1 MKRLIPLLLLALI
14 ASACKIRVDT
24 NVVINE
30 DESGTFALEIS
41 LDEELRALAEDDPS
55 FGALTVTEDVP
66 EGWVLEDFVDG
77 EFEGVRAST
86 TFDDFEGFERR
97 LAEYAETAGAED
109 NVAPDFLSQ
118 LEINREGD
126 IFSFRADLTGLEAGL
141 GAAIGGEDDLGVDPA
156 AFIAELFE
164 IRLILTMPGSV
175 VASNADA
182 TAGTTLTWDISI
194 VDDGRV
200 LEAQSDVGGSAGGPI
215 IGLIVLAAVIAAV
228 VFIVLQRRNQ
238 QRTEEPAAAEVSGE

>member
-14 ASACKIRVDT
+14 ATACKIRVDT

-41 LDEELRALAEDDPS
+41 LDEELRALAEEDPS
-55 FGALTVTEDVP
+55 FGEITVTEDVP

-86 TFDDFEGFERR
+86 TFEDFEGFERR
-97 LAEYAETAGAED
+97 LTEYAETAGAED

-118 LEINREGD
+118 LELARDGD
-126 IFSFRADLTGLEAGL
+126 VFSFRADLSGLEAGL
-141 GAAIGGEDDLGVDPA
+141 GAAVGGEDDLGIDPS
-156 AFIAELFE
+156 AFLGELFE
-164 IRLILTMPGSV
+164 IRLILTMPGTIVS
-175 VASNADA
+175 SNADA
-182 TAGTTLTWDISI
+182 TAGSTLTWNISI

-200 LEAQSDVGGSAGGPI
+200 LEAQSDVGGSGGGPI
-215 IGLIVLAAVIAAV
+215 IGLIVLLAVIAAV
-228 VFIVLQRRNQ
+228 VFIMVQRRSQ
-238 QRTEEPAAAEVSGE
+238 QRTEELAAADAG